1 MRYQVL
7 LQDYGQSGLWK
18 NRKINIKKK
27 EKGKNMKYTADTK
40 PGMGDPYWYE
50 WSVGQKY
57 IIDMLNPDNE
67 IKHVELQADVAL
79 GLDDVVITYM
89 DGHKKF
95 VQVKHTRAN
104 DTLTFGD
111 LVTIDTSNV
120 DANSHISLLGE
131 LAKSWNE
138 EHSKYS
144 TTDILLFSNRKKGK
158 RIAHAGPQR
167 SIKRP
172 ALNWFID
179 DLSKQLETVKKYNEL
194 VFPGYELAWEEWKK
208 QLEYIPNDDKKL
220 EFLKHLLLN
229 RD

>member
-1 MRYQVL
+1 
-7 LQDYGQSGLWK
+7 
-18 NRKINIKKK
+18 
-27 EKGKNMKYTADTK
+27 MKYTADTK

-111 LVTIDTSNV
+111 LVPIDTSNV
-120 DANSHISLLGE
+120 RCE
-131 LAKSWNE
+131 
-138 EHSKYS
+138 
-144 TTDILLFSNRKKGK
+144 
-158 RIAHAGPQR
+158 
-167 SIKRP
+167 
-172 ALNWFID
+172 
-179 DLSKQLETVKKYNEL
+179 
-194 VFPGYELAWEEWKK
+194 
-208 QLEYIPNDDKKL
+208 
-220 EFLKHLLLN
+220 
-229 RD
+229 